1 MQRTYLII
9 VVLLVFFVGC
19 NKTTKK
25 QKNANDSIVSNDTI
39 IDTLPL
45 QSFQSIDLENE
56 EQNICFDTLKIVSG
70 NYNLLYYP
78 FGIHDNI
85 EEFLSSLPKEMV
97 VEKQIKMN
105 RIEIYHILFGNNNIE
120 FFFGDDYYYGKDNF
134 AIKIIN
140 AEIKDDTIEIV
151 NCIKTGMTKQTFIE
165 MLNLTNTKD
174 LKKIRV
180 VELISILEGIW
191 QYYTFNESD
200 ILTKIE
206 INSDYVFE

>member
-9 VVLLVFFVGC
+9 IVLLVFFVGC

-25 QKNANDSIVSNDTI
+25 QQNADNSTVLNDTI
-39 IDTLPL
+39 VDTLPL
-45 QSFQSIDLENE
+45 QSFQSIDLKNE
-56 EQNICFDTLKIVSG
+56 EQEIYFDTLKIISG

-85 EEFLSSLPKEMV
+85 EKFLSSLPKEIG
-97 VEKQIKMN
+97 VEKQIMN

-120 FFFGDDYYYGKDNF
+120 VFFGDDYYYGKDNF
-134 AIKIIN
+134 AVKIIN
-140 AEIKDDTIEIV
+140 AEIKDNTIKV
-151 NCIKTGMTKQTFIE
+151 ANCIETGMTKQTFIE
-165 MLNLTNTKD
+165 MLNLTNTND
-174 LKKIRV
+174 LNKIRV

-206 INSDYVFE
+206 IKSDYVFE